1 MGIVRRNSMA
11 LRMFTSRAAPA
22 LRRSFA
28 TEAAS
33 TKLSLNFVLP
43 SGALYENAE
52 VDMVTVP
59 ATNGIF
65 AIMKDH
71 IPTIA
76 QLDAGI
82 VNVSSADGEDKF
94 FISGGFAVVKEDGA
108 SVCAVEAIRV
118 EDLDEPTVNAGVT
131 EATAQLASA
140 TDDTARAEA
149 QISLST
155 YMAMQAAIGAK

>member
-1 MGIVRRNSMA
+1 MGILIAMA
-11 LRMFTSRAAPA
+11 LRAFTSRAAPA

-28 TEAAS
+28 TEAVS

-82 VNVSSADGEDKF
+82 VNVSSADGEDKY
-94 FISGGFAVVKEDGA
+94 FISGGFAIVKEDGA
-108 SVCAVEAIRV
+108 DICAVEAVRV
-118 EDLDEPTVNAGVT
+118 EDLDEPAVNVGVT
-131 EATAQLASA
+131 TATAQLASA
-140 TDDTARAEA
+140 NDDTARAEA
-149 QISLST
+149 QISLAT
-155 YMAMQAAIGAK
+155 FLAMQQAINFK